1 MILNTR
7 GRPRKYPELKGPFN
21 ELITKRMQELDFDS
35 LDQFAEY
42 ADINRTSI
50 YQLVRGR
57 LTPNG
62 NWVKPSIE
70 MLMKLAV
77 AFNVPTHQLVY
88 LLEPDAPGADQ
99 IQNTS
104 SELSCFHVPVLGM
117 VGAGPGQATEITE
130 TIVPVSADFAAGKHL
145 VGYQVSGDSMA
156 GGKHPIYT
164 GDYVLVNAHD
174 KGVSGQVVVARLRD
188 GSMVCKA
195 FKSDKFGTRLISTN
209 PMYTNSAPP
218 IITALDVDEII
229 GRVVR
234 VVQDLESLEA

>member
-1 MILNTR
+1 MNTQL

-21 ELITKRMQELDFDS
+21 DLIVTRMKELKIDKIDDFAKHS
-35 LDQFAEY
+35 N
-42 ADINRTSI
+42 ISRTVMHTLI
-50 YQLVRGR
+50 RGR
-57 LTPNG
+57 LSENG
-62 NWVKPSIE
+62 TWVKPSVDTIFLLAKALKTPAHE
-70 MLMKLAV
+70 LLYKLD
-77 AFNVPTHQLVY
+77 PELK
-88 LLEPDAPGADQ
+88 ESDQ
-99 IQNTS
+99 IQITP
-104 SELSCFHVPVLGM
+104 EVVCFHVPIIGF
-117 VGAGPGQATEITE
+117 VGAGPGQATEISE
-130 TIVPVSADFAAGKHL
+130 GIVPVSAEFAAGKHL
-145 VGYQVSGDSMA
+145 VGYCVRGDSMA
-156 GGKHPIYT
+156 GGKRPIYN

-234 VVQDLESLEA
+234 VVQDLESLES